1 MEMGRCLVHVQ
12 HHIEH
17 PQMGVAFCKRLR
29 KIFQSCRRPFSV
41 RRTAPTVAHV
51 ADLEDR
57 FMEQL
62 LLFPLADM
70 LIVVCDLIPGLF
82 LFGVVG
88 GQGFIEK
95 LVVDLFQIVVA
106 VGHILLRA
114 APVYIRRKKLPV
126 IVADTAW
133 AHHAGYSRTDKITH
147 PFYRPNLLP
156 IPSYHSPRRGATP
169 LCYFLRGE
177 SNAKALSHRRPV
189 GASV

>member
-1 MEMGRCLVHVQ
+1 MEVGRGLVHVQ

-17 PQMGVAFCKRLR
+17 PQMGIALLEGLR
-29 KIFQSCRRPFSV
+29 KFLESCRRPFPS
-41 RRTAPTVAHV
+41 RRAAAAVLQV

>member
-62 LLFPLADM
+62 FLFTLPDM
-70 LIVVCDLIPGLF
+70 LIVFWL
-82 LFGVVG
+82 
-88 GQGFIEK
+88 
-95 LVVDLFQIVVA
+95 
-106 VGHILLRA
+106 LLR
-114 APVYIRRKKLPV
+114 
-126 IVADTAW
+126 
-133 AHHAGYSRTDKITH
+133 
-147 PFYRPNLLP
+147 RPP
-156 IPSYHSPRRGATP
+156 IPTLVPCETLIQYLMINPLQILAAQTP
-169 LCYFLRGE
+169 LLLR
-177 SNAKALSHRRPV
+177 P
-189 GASV
+189 

>member
-1 MEMGRCLVHVQ
+1 
-12 HHIEH
+12 
-17 PQMGVAFCKRLR
+17 
-29 KIFQSCRRPFSV
+29 
-41 RRTAPTVAHV
+41 
-51 ADLEDR
+51 
-57 FMEQL
+57 
-62 LLFPLADM
+62 M
-70 LIVVCDLIPGLF
+70 LIVVWYLVPGLF
-82 LFGVVG
+82 LFGVVV

-156 IPSYHSPRRGATP
+156 IPSYHSPRRGTTP
-169 LCYFLRGE
+169 LCYFLWGE

-189 GASV
+189 GGVSMKVLLRATAEHTRINSVIFGIAILTKLYYNITVKFSFSTYERG

>member
-1 MEMGRCLVHVQ
+1 M
-12 HHIEH
+12 
-17 PQMGVAFCKRLR
+17 
-29 KIFQSCRRPFSV
+29 
-41 RRTAPTVAHV
+41 
-51 ADLEDR
+51 
-57 FMEQL
+57 
-62 LLFPLADM
+62 
-70 LIVVCDLIPGLF
+70 
-82 LFGVVG
+82 
-88 GQGFIEK
+88 
-95 LVVDLFQIVVA
+95 VDLFQIIVA
-106 VGHILLRA
+106 VGHILLRP

-156 IPSYHSPRRGATP
+156 IPSCHSPRRGATP